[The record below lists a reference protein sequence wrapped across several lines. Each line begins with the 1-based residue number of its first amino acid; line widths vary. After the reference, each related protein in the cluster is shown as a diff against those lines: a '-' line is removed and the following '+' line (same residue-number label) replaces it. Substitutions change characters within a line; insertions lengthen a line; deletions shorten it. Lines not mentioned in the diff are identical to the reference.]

1 MAAAG
6 PVIET
11 YLRALDPEARR
22 YTDRQL
28 LDRFRKNRD
37 GDAFA
42 ELVRR
47 HGPMVLGVCRRTLG
61 DSADAED
68 AFQLTFLALAR
79 RPGAVRR
86 RDTAA
91 PWLYRV
97 AIRTARKAARRAR
110 TVEPPAR
117 LAVEPPELTASELW
131 AGLDEELRRLPER
144 LRAPLV
150 LCYLDG
156 WSRDDAARLL
166 GWSVGTLKRR
176 LEAGRRVLRSRLI
189 RRGLAPAGLAAAVAG
204 PGLRAA
210 VAPALAERVAQAAA
224 TASRATGQA
233 VFAVPLILVLGVGTV
248 LVGAF
253 GGGDK
258 KDLPTAP
265 PPRVVDSRV
274 DRFGDPLPDGAIQR
288 LGTARHRAPNA
299 GVAVTA
305 DGKAVV
311 TAGDDLVVRMFD
323 AKTGDTLSTRAL
335 DTAEAR
341 HATLSADGRYLAAA
355 VYPAARKGELW
366 VWDLDSGKEV
376 ARLDLKGEPPSAV
389 AVHGGTKRLA
399 FIRGV
404 QSRPQSKTTECV
416 WDFGAGGK
424 PVDLRSFSR
433 PDHSSY
439 G

>member
-117 LAVEPPELTASELW
+117 LAAEPPELTASELW

-156 WSRDDAARLL
+156 RSRDDAARLL

-176 LEAGRRVLRSRLI
+176 LEAGRSVLRARLI
-189 RRGLAPAGLAAAVAG
+189 GRGLAPAGLVVAVAG
-204 PGLRAA
+204 PGLQAA
-210 VAPALAERVAQAAA
+210 VPQSLADRVV
-224 TASRATGQA
+224 RATTA
-233 VFAVPLILVLGVGTV
+233 VGRAGVRALVAIPVV
-248 LVGAF
+248 LVVG
-253 GGGDK
+253 
-258 KDLPTAP
+258 
-265 PPRVVDSRV
+265 
-274 DRFGDPLPDGAIQR
+274 
-288 LGTARHRAPNA
+288 A
-299 GVAVTA
+299 GVTW
-305 DGKAVV
+305 
-311 TAGDDLVVRMFD
+311 F
-323 AKTGDTLSTRAL
+323 
-335 DTAEAR
+335 
-341 HATLSADGRYLAAA
+341 
-355 VYPAARKGELW
+355 
-366 VWDLDSGKEV
+366 
-376 ARLDLKGEPPSAV
+376 
-389 AVHGGTKRLA
+389 
-399 FIRGV
+399 GV
-404 QSRPQSKTTECV
+404 
-416 WDFGAGGK
+416 
-424 PVDLRSFSR
+424 
-433 PDHSSY
+433 
-439 G
+439 